1 MRYEQ
6 KALPTVNDPAVTQV
20 AREAALKVL
29 GPDALYEI
37 GPSMVGEDFCHFA
50 AGAPGCMGL
59 LGVRNEA
66 CGAVYGQHH
75 SSYTV
80 DEDALSGGVA
90 MYVQTAIDLAA
101 R

>member
-1 MRYEQ
+1 M
-6 KALPTVNDPAVTQV
+6 
-20 AREAALKVL
+20 L

-37 GPSMVGEDFCHFA
+37 DPSMVGEDFCHFA

-66 CGAVYGQHH
+66 CGAVYGQYH

-80 DEDALSGGVA
+80 DEDALSGRVA
-90 MYVQTAIDLAA
+90 HVRADRHRPCGPLRGQAPPVRWEVELMLPL

>member
-1 MRYEQ
+1 
-6 KALPTVNDPAVTQV
+6 
-20 AREAALKVL
+20 
-29 GPDALYEI
+29 
-37 GPSMVGEDFCHFA
+37 
-50 AGAPGCMGL
+50 MGL

-66 CGAVYGQHH
+66 CGAVYGQYH